1 MSGVSDENIRPRAYR
16 TIITVVT
23 RPIVL
28 ITLAVLTVLSCAD
41 DALAWGPAMHVGLA
55 DSVWSQLGL
64 LPAGVAAV
72 LARHRIPFLYGS
84 IAADVVVAKRLSRVK
99 QFCHHW
105 STAFRVLDSADDER
119 SKAFA
124 YGYLSHLAADTVAH
138 SKFVPR
144 QIVVTDGPVNA
155 GHLYWE
161 LRADAAC
168 PAAAHSLVKQVLYA
182 EHADHHALLSRHLT
196 GTFLPYDL
204 NRKLFH
210 RMNVL
215 AVNPTVRR
223 GISAWGRRSRW
234 PLSSELLGGYQT
246 ECVDRILAVL
256 TDGHRSA
263 LTKEDPNGT
272 SALMRLSVRRKETRR
287 LKRRGGGCLL
297 HKTEA
302 VSGLAPA
309 AWKVD
314 HATPSDVG
322 SLHV

>member
-1 MSGVSDENIRPRAYR
+1 VRACAGEWEAEK
-16 TIITVVT
+16 TVVT

-28 ITLAVLTVLSCAD
+28 IALAALIVLGFAD

-105 STAFRVLDSADDER
+105 STAFGVLDAAKDDR
-119 SKAFA
+119 AIAFA

-138 SKFVPR
+138 GKFVPR
-144 QIVVTDGPVNA
+144 QIVVTDAPVNA

-168 PAAAHSLVKQVLYA
+168 PDAAHALVKRVLSA

-196 GTFLPYDL
+196 GTFLPYAL
-204 NRKLFH
+204 NRSLFH
-210 RMNVL
+210 RMNVW
-215 AVNPTVRR
+215 TVKPAFRKR
-223 GISAWGRRSRW
+223 MNAWSRRSRW
-234 PLSSELLGGYQT
+234 PLSPELLGGYQS

-263 LTKEDPNGT
+263 LTREDPNGT

-287 LKRRGGGCLL
+287 WHGDDRMNRSR
-297 HKTEA
+297 KTEA
-302 VSGLAPA
+302 ISGLAPA
-309 AWKVD
+309 TWSAD
-314 HATPSDVG
+314 GASNGTGGGGALHA
-322 SLHV
+322 